1 VSRVG
6 AYTGSFDPVT
16 LGHLDIIRR
25 AGALVDRLVIGVGA
39 NSSKAPLFTQ
49 DERVATVRRE
59 TADIA
64 GVEVRPFSGLAVD
77 FARAEGATV
86 IVRGLRT
93 GSDLDFEAG
102 MAAMNHR
109 MAPTVETVFLVA
121 SPELQPIASSL
132 VRDVARAGGDV
143 THFVTPAVAAELRA
157 KAR

>member
-1 VSRVG
+1 MSVVG
-6 AYTGSFDPVT
+6 AYTGSFDPMT

-25 AGALVDRLVIGVGA
+25 AMTFIDRLVIGVGA
-39 NSSKAPLFTQ
+39 NPAKAPLFTQ
-49 DERVATVRRE
+49 AERVAMVARE

-64 GVEVRPFSGLAVD
+64 GVEVRPFDGLAVD
-77 FARAEGATV
+77 FARNENAGV

-102 MAAMNHR
+102 MAAMNR
-109 MAPTVETVFLVA
+109 MMAGEVETIFLVA

-143 THFVTPAVAAELRA
+143 TRFVTSTVAAELRA

>member
-1 VSRVG
+1 VSRAGV
-6 AYTGSFDPVT
+6 YTGSFDPVT

-39 NSSKAPLFTQ
+39 NSAKAPLFSQ
-49 DERVATVRRE
+49 DERVETVRRE

-64 GVEVRPFSGLAVD
+64 GVEVKPFAGLAID
-77 FARAEGATV
+77 FARAEGAHL

-102 MAAMNHR
+102 MAAMNHM
-109 MAPTVETVFLVA
+109 MATEIETVFLVA

-143 THFVTPAVAAELRA
+143 TRFVTPSVAAELRA

>member
-1 VSRVG
+1 MSAIGV
-6 AYTGSFDPVT
+6 YTGSFDPVT

-25 AGALVDRLVIGVGA
+25 AMTFVDRLVIGVGA

-49 DERVATVRRE
+49 AERVATVQRE
-59 TADIA
+59 TADIK

-77 FARAEGATV
+77 FARAEGANL

-102 MAAMNHR
+102 MASMNR
-109 MAPTVETVFLVA
+109 MMAGEVETIFLVA

-132 VRDVARAGGDV
+132 VRDVAKAGGDV
-143 THFVTPAVAAELRA
+143 SRFVTAAVAAELRA

>member
-1 VSRVG
+1 MSVVG
-6 AYTGSFDPVT
+6 AYTGSFDPMT

-25 AGALVDRLVIGVGA
+25 SMTFVDRLVIGVGA
-39 NSSKAPLFTQ
+39 NSAKAPLFTQ
-49 DERVATVRRE
+49 AERVATVQRE
-59 TADIA
+59 TAGIK
-64 GVEVRPFSGLAVD
+64 GVEVRPFDGLAVD
-77 FARAEGATV
+77 FARSEGAGV

-102 MAAMNHR
+102 MAAMNKM
-109 MAPTVETVFLVA
+109 MAGEVETVFLVA

-143 THFVTPAVAAELRA
+143 TRFVTSAVAAELRA